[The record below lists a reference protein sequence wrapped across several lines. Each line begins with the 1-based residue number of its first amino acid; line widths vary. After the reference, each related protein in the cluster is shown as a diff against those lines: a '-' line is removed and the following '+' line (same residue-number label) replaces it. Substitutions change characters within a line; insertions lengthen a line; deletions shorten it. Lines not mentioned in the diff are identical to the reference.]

1 MLKIFMDFLSGW
13 KMTLL
18 GGLFL
23 AASFILPVYGYA
35 KMQNLAFVCIFIS
48 GLPLLYLS
56 AYRIIYNRGISKISS
71 ALLISMAMLAA
82 IFIGDLFA
90 AGEVA
95 FIMAVGALLED
106 MTTSRAQ
113 KGLKKLITVTPQRG
127 NLIKDGQVKTVNITE
142 IRRGDKLRI
151 FPGETIPVDGVIIDG
166 ESSVDQSVMT
176 GESLPVDKK
185 ISDKVF
191 SGTLNQYGSI
201 DIEATKTGEDS
212 SIQKLVRLVRN
223 SANKQASTQRT
234 ADLWASWLVPLVL
247 IIAVLTYFI
256 TGEIVRAVTVMVVFC
271 PCALVL
277 ATPTA
282 IMAAIGQ
289 ATKHGVIIKSGEAL
303 EQMGKVKNIA
313 FDKTGTITR
322 GTLEVTDVVSLC
334 ELNSEMLL
342 ALIASAE
349 SKSEHPLA
357 RAVVKKAKEKSLS
370 LYDVSDFEMTA
381 GRGIKA
387 RVNGKSYVIG
397 NEQYLQSEDIS
408 ISVSARENLNKLRA
422 QGKACL
428 IVAEGQHLMGI
439 VGLGDSQRQYAKEMV
454 DVLSSMKTDSVLL
467 TGDNSKAAS
476 FWGKKV
482 GISNIKAELLP
493 EQKVLAIEQL
503 KSYGKVCMIGDG
515 VNDAPAL
522 RKSDVGIAMG
532 AMGSDLAI
540 EVADIALMT
549 DDLSKIPYLKWLSV
563 ETIRTINFAITL
575 SMLINFIAVLLSVYG
590 LLTPTS
596 GAVVHNVGSCLVVL
610 LAALLYDRKYKRKDE
625 MNIKK
630 YTPDT
635 DCI

>member
-1 MLKIFMDFLSGW
+1 
-13 KMTLL
+13 MTTL

-23 AASFILPVYGYA
+23 AASFILPLYGYE

-212 SIQKLVRLVRN
+212 SIQKLVRLVRD

-289 ATKHGVIIKSGEAL
+289 ATKHGVIIKSGEAI

-313 FDKTGTITR
+313 FDKTGTITC

-357 RAVVKKAKEKSLS
+357 RAVVKKAKEKNLS
-370 LYDVSDFEMTA
+370 LYDVSNFEMTA

-428 IVAEGQHLMGI
+428 IVAEGQYLMGI

-454 DVLSSMKTDSVLL
+454 DELSSMKTNSVLL

>member
-1 MLKIFMDFLSGW
+1 
-13 KMTLL
+13 MTVL

-23 AASFILPVYGYA
+23 AASFILPMYGYE
-35 KMQNLAFVCIFIS
+35 KMQNLAFVCICIS

-56 AYRIIYNRGISKISS
+56 VYRIFKNRGISKISS

-95 FIMAVGALLED
+95 FIMAIGALLED

-113 KGLKKLITVTPQRG
+113 RGLKKLITVTPQRG
-127 NLIKDGQVKTVNITE
+127 NLIKDGQVRTVNITE
-142 IRRGDKLRI
+142 IRKGDKLRI
-151 FPGETIPVDGVIIDG
+151 FPGETIPVDGVIIEG

-191 SGTLNQYGSI
+191 SGTLNRYGSI

-212 SIQKLVRLVRN
+212 SIQKMVRLVRD
-223 SANKQASTQRT
+223 SANKQATTQRT

-256 TGEIVRAVTVMVVFC
+256 SGEIVRAVTVMVVFC

-303 EQMGKVKNIA
+303 EQMGKVKKIA

-322 GTLEVTDVVSLC
+322 GTLEVTDVVSLG
-334 ELNSEMLL
+334 ELNSVKLL
-342 ALIASAE
+342 ALAASAE

-357 RAVVKKAKEKSLS
+357 RAVVKKAKEKGEP
-370 LYDVSDFEMTA
+370 LYDVSDFEMAA

-387 RVNGKSYVIG
+387 RVNGKYYVIG
-397 NEQYLQSEDIS
+397 NEQFLQSVDIA
-408 ISVSARENLNKLRA
+408 ISASARENLNRLRS

-428 IVAEGQHLMGI
+428 IVAEGQYLIGI
-439 VGLGDSQRQYAKEMV
+439 IGLGDSQRPDAKEMV
-454 DVLSSMKTDSVLL
+454 AELSCMKTDSVLL
-467 TGDNSKAAS
+467 TGDNAKAAS
-476 FWGKKV
+476 FWGEKV
-482 GISNIKAELLP
+482 GIRNIKADLLP
-493 EQKVLAIEQL
+493 EQKVLAIEQM
-503 KSYGKVCMIGDG
+503 KTYGKVCMIGDG

-522 RKSDVGIAMG
+522 RNADVGIAMG
-532 AMGSDLAI
+532 VMGSDLAI
-540 EVADIALMT
+540 EAADIALMT

-563 ETIRTINFAITL
+563 ETIRTINHAITL
-575 SMLINFIAVLLSVYG
+575 SMLINFIAVMLSVYG

-596 GAVVHNVGSCLVVL
+596 GALVHNVGSCLVVL
-610 LAALLYDRKYKRKDE
+610 LAALLYDRKYRRKE
-625 MNIKK
+625 LNVKK
-630 YTPDT
+630 GALKEE
-635 DCI
+635 CS